1 MLAKYVARA
10 LLLVLHRVES
20 ITLNAQELQPCQSTH
35 DTSNLWVAEV
45 DVSWRKTS
53 TTHSFPRMTFSQ
65 FQCHIEEKCFPSA
78 TARGKIV
85 DLLVKAYGLCHVK
98 VLMELKS
105 ISNSDFDGRS
115 LFFDDSNDT
124 PWYPGMYLKHYWKSW
139 CAKYPAIADSL
150 EHNFSSML
158 STTTVLEQSF
168 STYNSKADANAPN
181 SSNSSLMRHHI
192 NTAMELKKEAVEDA
206 AVMRAGMHIGME

>member
-1 MLAKYVARA
+1 
-10 LLLVLHRVES
+10 
-20 ITLNAQELQPCQSTH
+20 
-35 DTSNLWVAEV
+35 
-45 DVSWRKTS
+45 
-53 TTHSFPRMTFSQ
+53 
-65 FQCHIEEKCFPSA
+65 
-78 TARGKIV
+78 
-85 DLLVKAYGLCHVK
+85 
-98 VLMELKS
+98 
-105 ISNSDFDGRS
+105 
-115 LFFDDSNDT
+115 
-124 PWYPGMYLKHYWKSW
+124 MYLKHYWKSW

-192 NTAMELKKEAVEDA
+192 NTTMELKKEAVEDA